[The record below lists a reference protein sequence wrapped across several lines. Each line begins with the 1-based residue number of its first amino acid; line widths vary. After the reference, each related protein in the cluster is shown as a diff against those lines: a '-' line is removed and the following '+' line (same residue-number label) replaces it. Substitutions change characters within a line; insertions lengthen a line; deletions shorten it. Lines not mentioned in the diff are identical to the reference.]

1 MLSFDLFD
9 LKLVFLDTRFCLFS
23 MVKLA
28 SSFDVFTL
36 KPGDIV
42 SAKSLSTASSLSCT
56 VVVVGSKIDI
66 EFVTITLQ
74 IQWSQHK
81 ISQALKN
88 GVLVEFKC

>member
-1 MLSFDLFD
+1 
-9 LKLVFLDTRFCLFS
+9 

-74 IQWSQHK
+74 IQCTESTQKSTNVNVRETQH
-81 ISQALKN
+81 
-88 GVLVEFKC
+88 